1 MSKINHTSTAWSFG
15 KGTRKSN
22 ANRNGPDPGS
32 YDVSGKG
39 IVTAA

>member
-1 MSKINHTSTAWSFG
+1 MANITSTAWSFG
-15 KGTRKSN
+15 KSTRNGKGKDKV
-22 ANRNGPDPGS
+22 GPDPGS